1 MFQINV
7 DSPKRRLLAAAKV
20 RAALKDP
27 SSVVIETQF
36 VLRLPEENDHA
47 HHVTGEVS
55 IVVNL
60 I

>member
-1 MFQINV
+1 V